1 MEAAA
6 MTISH
11 AVAKILAASSVQQL
25 REATAEGFKAISV
38 ESQLMDRVK
47 AVELKLE
54 KMEAIQ

>member
-1 MEAAA
+1 